1 MNQKRK
7 NSKRMELWL
16 GMRCAAFL
24 IFSFSPFLNILAQ
37 PWAKKA
43 ANAVFTLKTFDANNQ
58 LIGSSNGFFVNN
70 NGEAVSSYMP
80 FKGAKHAVVIDAQG
94 KEWPVDCIIGAND
107 MYDVAKFKVDIK
119 KAQALTVAQA
129 KTEEG
134 ATAWLLPYAAKKV
147 PACKKGAISKAEV
160 FQNDYAYYTIDMQPD
175 ELQTGSPILN
185 EQGEAIGILQP
196 TADAKAKQSHA
207 VSALFASVLQ
217 MTGLGMNAT
226 AMKATGIRKAL
237 PDDLE
242 QAQVA
247 LFMGAS
253 ALDSLEYADFLERF
267 IQKFPQSPDGYIYR
281 ARTLASSLQFTEAE
295 KEMNQALKVAD
306 KKDEV
311 HYQYA
316 NLIYQHYLLQS
327 KTPYE
332 PWSLERGLQES
343 KDAYKINAMP
353 VYLQQQA
360 QLLFT
365 MKQYEEAF
373 LLYQQLAQSDM
384 RSADIFYAAAQ
395 CRLAQNDQDG
405 AIAQM
410 DSAVNTFTKPYLRA
424 AAPYLM
430 ARGRLLDAAGKYRQ
444 AVGDYNEYEKLMP
457 GQLTAEFYYLREQSE
472 YAGHLYQQAIDD
484 IRKAVDM
491 APQESLYQSEKASVE
506 LRVGMTDEAIASARE
521 AVRLAPDQ
529 ADGHLLLGLG
539 LCVKGQKKEGLES
552 LQKAKE
558 LGHEQAQS
566 LIEKYSK

>member
-7 NSKRMELWL
+7 YMKRMELWL

-24 IFSFSPFLNILAQ
+24 IFSFSPFLNVLAQ

-43 ANAVFTLKTFDANNQ
+43 VNAVFTLKTFDANNQ

-129 KTEEG
+129 KTDEG

-281 ARTLASSLQFTEAE
+281 ARTLASALQFTEAE
-295 KEMNQALKVAD
+295 KDMNQALKVAD

-444 AVGDYNEYEKLMP
+444 AVADYNEYEKLMP

>member
-1 MNQKRK
+1 MKRSNK
-7 NSKRMELWL
+7 N
-16 GMRCAAFL
+16 MRKKVLVMSCLLFYLFTFL
-24 IFSFSPFLNILAQ
+24 PLTAQ
-37 PWAKKA
+37 NPAWSKKA
-43 ANAVFTLKTFDANNQ
+43 VNAVFTLKTFDANNQ

-70 NGEAVSSYMP
+70 NGEAVSSYVP
-80 FKGAKHAVVIDAQG
+80 FKGAKRAVIIDAQG

-107 MYDVAKFKVDIK
+107 MYDVAKFMVDIK
-119 KAQALTVAQA
+119 KPQALTVAEA

-134 ATAWLLPYAAKKV
+134 ATAWLLPYTAKKV
-147 PACKKGAISKAEV
+147 PVCKQGAISKAEV
-160 FQNDYAYYTIDMQPD
+160 FQENYAYYTIDMQPD

-207 VSALFASVLQ
+207 VSALFASQLQ
-217 MTGLGMNAT
+217 MSGLGMNSP
-226 AMKATGIRKAL
+226 AMKATGIKKAL
-237 PDDLE
+237 PDDIE

-253 ALDSLEYADFLERF
+253 ALDSLEYVSFLERF

-281 ARTLASSLQFTEAE
+281 ARMLASSLRFTDAE
-295 KEMNQALKVAD
+295 KDMDQALKVAD
-306 KKDEV
+306 KKDDV

-316 NLIYQHYLLQS
+316 NLIYQHYLLQAN
-327 KTPYE
+327 TPYE

-343 KDAYKINAMP
+343 KEAYALNAMP

-360 QLLFT
+360 QLLYT
-365 MKQYEEAF
+365 MQKYEEAF
-373 LLYQQLAQSDM
+373 QLYQQLAQSDM
-384 RSADIFYAAAQ
+384 RSADTFYAAAQ
-395 CRLAQNDQDG
+395 CRLALKDQDG

-410 DSAVNTFTKPYLRA
+410 DSAVSTFAKPYLRA

-430 ARGRLLDAAGKYRQ
+430 ARGRLLDAAGKYRL
-444 AVGDYNEYEKLMP
+444 AVSDFNEYEKLML

-484 IRKAVDM
+484 IRKAVEM
-491 APQESLYQSEKASVE
+491 APQEPVYQSEKANVE

-521 AVRLAPDQ
+521 AVRLAPEE
-529 ADGHLLLGLG
+529 ADGHLLLGIG

-566 LIEKYSK
+566 LIDKYSK

>member
-1 MNQKRK
+1 MKR
-7 NSKRMELWL
+7 L
-16 GMRCAAFL
+16 FIIL
-24 IFSFSPFLNILAQ
+24 ITFHLSLFTSFAQ
-37 PWAKKA
+37 NPSWVKKA

-58 LIGSSNGFFVNN
+58 LIGSTNGFFVSAQ
-70 NGEAVSSYMP
+70 GEAVSSYQP
-80 FKGAKHAVVIDAQG
+80 FKGAQRAIVIDTQG

-119 KAQALTVAQA
+119 KPQTLTVASA
-129 KTEEG
+129 KAEQG
-134 ATAWLLPYAAKKV
+134 ATAWLLPYAAKKAPV
-147 PACKKGAISKAEV
+147 CKKATVNAAEV
-160 FQNDYAYYTIDMQPD
+160 FQNDYAYYTLDMQPD

-185 EQGEAIGILQP
+185 DEGEVIGILQP
-196 TADAKAKQSHA
+196 TADAKAQQSYA
-207 VSALFASVLQ
+207 VSALFASTMQ
-217 MTGLGMNAT
+217 MNGLGMNSP
-226 AMKATGIRKAL
+226 AMKATGIQKAL

-253 ALDSLEYADFLERF
+253 SSDSLQYVNFLERF

-281 ARTLASSLQFTEAE
+281 ARNLASSLQFTEAE
-295 KEMNQALKVAD
+295 KDMAQALKVAD

-327 KTPYE
+327 NTPYE

-343 KDAYKINAMP
+343 QDAYKINAMS

-365 MKQYEEAF
+365 MKKYEEAF
-373 LLYQQLAQSDM
+373 QLYQQLATSDM

-395 CRLAQNDQDG
+395 CRLALKDQEG
-405 AIAQM
+405 AIAQL
-410 DSAVNTFTKPYLRA
+410 DSAVNTFSKPYLRA

-430 ARGRLLDAAGKYRQ
+430 ARARLLDQAGKYRL
-444 AVGDYNEYEKLMP
+444 AVADYNEYEKLMP
-457 GQLTAEFYYLREQSE
+457 GQLTADFYYLREQAE
-472 YAGHLYQQAIDD
+472 FAGHLYQQALDD
-484 IRKAVDM
+484 IKKAVDM
-491 APQESLYQSEKASVE
+491 APQEPAYHTEKASVE
-506 LRVGMTDEAIASARE
+506 LRVGMTDDGIASARE
-521 AVRLAPDQ
+521 AIRLAPEQ

-539 LCVKGQKKEGLES
+539 LCAKNQKQEGLQS

>member
-1 MNQKRK
+1 
-7 NSKRMELWL
+7 MELWL

-43 ANAVFTLKTFDANNQ
+43 VNAVFTLKTFDANNQ
-58 LIGSSNGFFVNN
+58 LIGSSNGFFVNS

-147 PACKKGAISKAEV
+147 PVCKKGAISKAEV

-281 ARTLASSLQFTEAE
+281 ARTLASALQFTEAE
-295 KEMNQALKVAD
+295 KDMNQALKVAD